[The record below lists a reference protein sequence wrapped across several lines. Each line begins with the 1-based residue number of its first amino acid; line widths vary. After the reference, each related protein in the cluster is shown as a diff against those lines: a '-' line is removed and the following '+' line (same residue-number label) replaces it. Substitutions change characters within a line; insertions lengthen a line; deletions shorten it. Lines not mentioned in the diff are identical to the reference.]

1 MGIPEIEAFF
11 THLAVEQNV
20 AASTQNPAFEIR
32 GKIRGTHTLFPP
44 LSPRLSPVKEEQTR
58 GLELPLPRC
67 SITGIILASQKYS
80 LSSKF

>member
-32 GKIRGTHTLFPP
+32 GKIRGHIPYFLRFRPGF
-44 LSPRLSPVKEEQTR
+44 RL
-58 GLELPLPRC
+58 
-67 SITGIILASQKYS
+67 
-80 LSSKF
+80 